1 MALREGEVMQGIEH
15 IRLPHTIQADEAV
28 HLGRE
33 DAGSRGNALEVE
45 DMQSVEDHE

>member
-1 MALREGEVMQGIEH
+1 MQGIEH

-33 DAGSRGNALEVE
+33 VTASGDYALEV
-45 DMQSVEDHE
+45 DQVESGKYHGGRCSLV